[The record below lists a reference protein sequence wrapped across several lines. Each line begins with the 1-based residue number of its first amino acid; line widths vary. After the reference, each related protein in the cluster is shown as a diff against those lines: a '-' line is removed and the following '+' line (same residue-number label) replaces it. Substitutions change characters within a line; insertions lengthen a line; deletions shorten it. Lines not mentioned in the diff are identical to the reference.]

1 MNLQYAVGSFEIFL
15 CDTKT
20 FVCDKKEVKL
30 ISNRVFLSSC
40 THSEKYLMADK
51 QASTASG

>member
-30 ISNRVFLSSC
+30 ISNRVCLSSC

>member
-15 CDTKT
+15 CDAKT
-20 FVCDKKEVKL
+20 FICNKKEVKL
-30 ISNRVFLSSC
+30 ISNRVFLSSW
-40 THSEKYLMADK
+40 THSVKYLMADK